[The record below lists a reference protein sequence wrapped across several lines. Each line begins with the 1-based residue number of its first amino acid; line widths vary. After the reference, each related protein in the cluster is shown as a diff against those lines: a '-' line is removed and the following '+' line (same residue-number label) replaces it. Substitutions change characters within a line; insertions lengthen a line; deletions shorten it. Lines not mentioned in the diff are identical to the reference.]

1 MEGIKDQYTEDVG
14 LRPCG
19 GLREPAS
26 HPRRLEQGRV
36 RPSRARTGASPKLRT
51 TSNESWV
58 FILDR
63 EGRVTRKYE
72 GFASADELEQGLA
85 EVI

>member
-1 MEGIKDQYTEDVG
+1 MGTWGLSEIEDY
-14 LRPCG
+14 L
-19 GLREPAS
+19 
-26 HPRRLEQGRV
+26 
-36 RPSRARTGASPKLRT
+36 
-51 TSNESWV
+51 NESWV